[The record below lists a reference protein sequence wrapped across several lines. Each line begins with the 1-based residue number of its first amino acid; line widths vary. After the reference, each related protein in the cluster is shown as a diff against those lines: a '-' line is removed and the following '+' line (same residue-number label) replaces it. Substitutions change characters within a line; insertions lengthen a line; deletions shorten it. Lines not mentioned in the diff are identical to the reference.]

1 MPGPERAL
9 NMTRSEAPTA
19 GVVIALASRLMEAI
33 TAPDAAG
40 RILAALRDAL
50 GGEAAALWL
59 VEGNDGM
66 VRRAE
71 ITDGAPLPGV
81 RDDPASAIATL
92 RAGTVLILPESGPS
106 APADRAAPLISFP
119 VVIAGEPYGVV
130 QVHGSAPRYGEPDA
144 WPLLVEIAALLGL
157 TFERARQRQELVTM
171 RTTMLR
177 LTTSLD
183 LTQTLEAVL
192 DGIMSLI
199 PCTIATIYL
208 DEVVPDALVRVAQR
222 ARDGTGLRL
231 ATQPRPLGGSI
242 TGWVYRHRQSLLVP
256 DLGADTR
263 VVRGEEAPPPGLC
276 SIVVPLLAGE
286 RAVGT
291 FIASRHGPNT
301 LTQRDLAVAERFAPL
316 AAQAVANARLYDEV
330 RHARA
335 QTETMMENI
344 SDAIIR
350 ADPTGV
356 TIGWNKGA
364 ERLYG
369 YTAAEMLG
377 QRLMAVPPEEQPALM
392 AMVGRVLQGESVI
405 NAEAVRVHKDGRRL
419 NVLTSI
425 SPWYERG
432 RITGTLAVVKDIT
445 ERKALERELTEQVR
459 AGARREWDTAYIAA
473 VAQAC
478 NSAAGGGE
486 ILQALADL
494 TAQWVDDARVV
505 MFDGDCLTL
514 AAYASRTPEEDAD
527 IRDALYAT
535 YTDGAAM
542 PRMIAA
548 VHSLHTPLIEDVSTA
563 PPTPLRTATVA
574 RGYHTK
580 AFLPIRAAG
589 EVVGVLGV
597 GARGATPPFDTQ
609 AIATLELVAEQAGL
623 AITKD
628 RLLRQVEAQVAQL
641 EDANRHKD
649 DFLASLSH
657 ELRTPLNA
665 ILGFGELI
673 EDGVI
678 AEGDELRDV
687 AGDIVI
693 SGRLLL
699 DQVNGLLDMARA
711 ASGQM
716 RIAQERVEVTA
727 VVAQCERVIAPLVTA
742 KAQRL
747 HIALP
752 PDLPALR
759 ADTARLQQ
767 VLLNLLTN
775 AHKFTPQGGTITL
788 SASATEA
795 TVAIT
800 VRDTGIGIAPEHAA
814 VIFEPFRR
822 VETGYARAQSGTG
835 LGLALSR
842 RLTELMGGTLT
853 VESAPGTG
861 SIFTVT
867 LPLAGGG

>member
-9 NMTRSEAPTA
+9 NMTRDETPTA
-19 GVVIALASRLMEAI
+19 VAVIALASRLMEAI
-33 TAPDAAG
+33 TAPDATG
-40 RILAALRDAL
+40 RVLAALRDAL
-50 GGEAAALWL
+50 GGETAALWL
-59 VEGNDGM
+59 VEGTDGM
-66 VRRAE
+66 VRRAD
-71 ITDGAPLPGV
+71 ITDGAMPPGI
-81 RDDPASAIATL
+81 RDDPESAIATL
-92 RAGTVLILPESGPS
+92 RAGTALILSEDWPS
-106 APADRAAPLISFP
+106 VPADSDTSLISFP
-119 VVIAGEPYGVV
+119 VLIAGEPYGVV
-130 QVHGSAPRYGEPDA
+130 QVHGSAPRYREPDA
-144 WPLLVEIAALLGL
+144 RPLLAEIAALLGL
-157 TFERARQRQELVTM
+157 TFDRARQRQELVTM
-171 RTTMLR
+171 RATMLR

-192 DGIMSLI
+192 DGIMSLV

-222 ARDGTGLRL
+222 ARDGADLRL
-231 ATQPRPLGGSI
+231 ATQPRPLDGSI
-242 TGWVYRHRQSLLVP
+242 TGWAYRHRQSLLVP
-256 DLGADTR
+256 DLGADPR
-263 VVRGEEAPPPGLC
+263 VVRGAEAPPPGLC
-276 SIVVPLLAGE
+276 SIVAPLLVDE

-291 FIASRHGPNT
+291 FIASRQGPST

-335 QTETMMENI
+335 QAETVLENI

-350 ADPTGV
+350 ADPTGL

-369 YTAAEMLG
+369 YTADEILG

-392 AMVGRVLQGESVI
+392 EMVGRVLQGESVI

-459 AGARREWDTAYIAA
+459 ASARREWDKAYVAA

-478 NSAAGGGE
+478 NSAGGGE

-494 TAQWVDDARVV
+494 TAQWADDARVV
-505 MFDGDCLTL
+505 MFDGDRLTL
-514 AAYASRTPEEDAD
+514 AAYASRTPEDDAA
-527 IRDALYAT
+527 IRDALHAT
-535 YTDGAAM
+535 YTEGAAM

-548 VHSLHTPLIEDVSTA
+548 VHHLHAPLIEDVATA
-563 PPTPLRTATVA
+563 APSPLHTATVA
-574 RGYHTK
+574 RGYHSK
-580 AFLPIRAAG
+580 AFLPIHAAG

-597 GARGATPPFDTQ
+597 GARSATPSFDTQ

-687 AGDIVI
+687 AHDIVI

-711 ASGQM
+711 ASGHM
-716 RIAQERVEVTA
+716 KIAQEQVEAAT
-727 VVAQCERVIAPLVTA
+727 VVARCERVIAPLVAA
-742 KAQRL
+742 KAQTLRL
-747 HIALP
+747 VLP
-752 PDLPALR
+752 PGLPALR
-759 ADTARLQQ
+759 ADAARLQQ
-767 VLLNLLTN
+767 VILNLLTN
-775 AHKFTPQGGTITL
+775 AHKFTPEGGTITL
-788 SASATEA
+788 SAAATEA
-795 TVAIT
+795 AVAIT
-800 VRDTGIGIAPEHAA
+800 VRDTGIGIAPEHAT

-842 RLTELMGGTLT
+842 RLVELMGGTLT
-853 VESAPGTG
+853 VESAPGAG
-861 SIFTVT
+861 SIFTVMM
-867 LPLAGGG
+867 PLAGSGQ